1 MKVFPPPLF
10 AMISMLASPK
20 LGSNGENGTIWR
32 DGVSSK
38 IPEEPQSLPR
48 DFSRQQVCCMQ
59 RQALQLAFRL
69 FRHPWERPDINS
81 LLRESLRNTPG
92 AIHSSDGVE

>member
-38 IPEEPQSLPR
+38 IPDELNPCHGTSAGNR
-48 DFSRQQVCCMQ
+48 SAAWSVR
-59 RQALQLAFRL
+59 
-69 FRHPWERPDINS
+69 
-81 LLRESLRNTPG
+81 
-92 AIHSSDGVE
+92 HSSSRFVSSDIPGSVPM